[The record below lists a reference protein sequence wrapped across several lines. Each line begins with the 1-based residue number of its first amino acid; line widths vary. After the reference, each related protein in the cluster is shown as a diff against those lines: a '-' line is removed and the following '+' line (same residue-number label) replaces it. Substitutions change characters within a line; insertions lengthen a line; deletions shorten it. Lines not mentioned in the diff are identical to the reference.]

1 MSLSTETNKAVVRRF
16 YQEVFTQGKI
26 TVADEICSADY
37 VDHDPT
43 NPAGTL
49 AGLKQTAVEMQ
60 RAFPDVQWTVDDLI
74 AEGDKI
80 AARVTMHGTQQGD
93 LMGIPASGRSVMAS
107 NFDIIRFEDSKVVE
121 HWGLFDSLGMLQQLG
136 VIPAPGQATS

>member
-1 MSLSTETNKAVVRRF
+1 MSTESNKALVRRF

-26 TVADEICSADY
+26 TVADEICSAHY

-49 AGLKQTAVEMQ
+49 AGLEQTALEMR
-60 RAFPDVQWTVDDLI
+60 RAFPDVRWTVEDLI

-80 AARVTMHGTQQGD
+80 AARVSMHGTQQGE
-93 LMGIPASGRSVMAS
+93 LMGMPASGRSVTAS
-107 NFDIIRFEDSKVVE
+107 NFDIIRFEDGKVVE

-136 VIPAPGQATS
+136 IIPAAGLAIS

>member
-1 MSLSTETNKAVVRRF
+1 MSEQTNKALVQRF
-16 YQEVFTQGKI
+16 YQEVFTQGQI
-26 TVADEICSADY
+26 MVADEICSAHY

-49 AGLKQTAVEMQ
+49 AGLKQTALEMR
-60 RAFPDVQWTVDDLI
+60 RAFPDVRWTVDDLI

-93 LMGIPASGRSVMAS
+93 LMGIPATGRSVTAN
-107 NFDIIRFEDSKVVE
+107 NFDIIRFEDGKVVE

-136 VIPAPGQATS
+136 VIPAAGQATS